1 MYLII
6 RSATWY
12 FKEEYDEKYL
22 ILDFTEKYEKVF
34 SGTKSKIETINGEK
48 KKFMKK
54 IIVELELIQTMIY
67 LWTKH

>member
-6 RSATWY
+6 RSGTGY

-34 SGTKSKIETINGEK
+34 SGIKSKIETINGEK
-48 KKFMKK
+48 KNLMKK
-54 IIVELELIQTMIY
+54 IIAELELIQTMIY
-67 LWTKH
+67 L